1 MKILRYLYILFFLII
16 ISCTN
21 ENNKSTVSSPDGN
34 INLFFEIQNG
44 QLQYQIKKN
53 NNQIV
58 DVSKLG
64 MILESGLN
72 LGQDIELVDFETDE
86 FNEIW
91 NPIFGELSEIKN
103 NYKSLNISLKKNNI
117 KFQIIFRVYDDGGSV

>member
-58 DVSKLG
+58 DVSKL
-64 MILESGLN
+64 
-72 LGQDIELVDFETDE
+72 
-86 FNEIW
+86 
-91 NPIFGELSEIKN
+91 
-103 NYKSLNISLKKNNI
+103 
-117 KFQIIFRVYDDGGSV
+117 